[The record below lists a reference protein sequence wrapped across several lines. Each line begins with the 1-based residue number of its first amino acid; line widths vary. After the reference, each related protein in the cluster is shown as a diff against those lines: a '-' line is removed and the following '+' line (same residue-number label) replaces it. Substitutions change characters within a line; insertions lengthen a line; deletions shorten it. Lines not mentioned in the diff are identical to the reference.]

1 LVWALRRD
9 LVYPST
15 MLDALEVLLNV
26 AIAVFIAGVLF
37 TAGLEV
43 TFAQVLEPMK
53 NAGLVTRAL
62 VANLVVVPL
71 LVFGMSIY
79 VPLERSYMIG
89 VLLYG
94 FAAGAPYTPKL
105 VAVAGGDV
113 PNSIAATMLLT
124 VLTILYMPVVLPWLV
139 PGTAIGVWEIAKPL
153 LLQMFVPLVIG
164 LGIRHSSDAVAT
176 KLHRPANLIVNLS
189 ALTFLVLALVL
200 HWEELAA
207 IVGTG
212 TVTAAIAVTVA
223 GFGVGYLFGPGRVKG
238 RVTLGLIT
246 TARNIGAAATIATA
260 NFRDDP
266 RVLMTVAVCMFVV
279 FALAF
284 PVSKLYFNKRLRVY

>member
-1 LVWALRRD
+1 
-9 LVYPST
+9 
-15 MLDALEVLLNV
+15 MLEMLEIILNV

-43 TFAQVLEPMK
+43 TLQEVFRPMK
-53 NAGLVTRAL
+53 NVGLVARAL
-62 VANLVVVPL
+62 TTNILLVPL
-71 LVFGMSIY
+71 IVYGMSIFF
-79 VPLERSYMIG
+79 PLERPYMIG

-94 FAAGAPYTPKL
+94 FASGAPYTPKL

-124 VLTILYMPVVLPWLV
+124 VLTILYMPLILPFLV
-139 PGTAIGVWEIAKPL
+139 PGAEIGVWEIAKPL

-164 LGIRHSSDAVAT
+164 LSIRHYGEATAT
-176 KLHRPANLIVNLS
+176 KLHKPANVVVNLS
-189 ALTFLVLALVL
+189 ALVFLVLALVL
-200 HWEELAA
+200 HWDELAA
-207 IVGTG
+207 TVGTG
-212 TVTAAIAVTVA
+212 AVASAVVLTVVA
-223 GFGVGYLFGPGRVKG
+223 FGVGYLFGPGRLRG

-266 RVLMTVAVCMFVV
+266 RVLITVAVCMFVV
-279 FALAF
+279 FLLAF
-284 PVSKLYFNKRLRVY
+284 PVSKLYFNRRLGESTVSP